1 MIDLNKFK
9 QINDRYGHV
18 EGDMALRR
26 TADAL
31 KAACADNTLRTF
43 IARYG
48 GDEFIIITKTD
59 NEDLIRDLCSKIKA
73 TLVRLNDEAGV
84 EYELTASIGYS
95 RYNGDLEAFQSA
107 LIEADEALYKD
118 KKAEVPA

>member
-1 MIDLNKFK
+1 M
-9 QINDRYGHV
+9 
-18 EGDMALRR
+18 
-26 TADAL
+26 L
-31 KAACADNTLRTF
+31 KSQYEHGLYFLLYR
-43 IARYG
+43 

-107 LIEADEALYKD
+107 LTEADEALYKD